1 LWYVVVPQK
10 EPQLAGTVG
19 FKGKPRDGSCE
30 IGYTLLPGFE
40 GFGYATEA
48 AQRLIEWAFQHPG
61 VEQLTAE
68 TLPDLARSHPR
79 HAGLSESN
87 LREVSTVY
95 RITRRLTTR
104 PRSTTRHS

>member
-1 LWYVVVPQK
+1 MWYLELLQQDDAIGWRLWYVIVPQK
-10 EPQLAGTVG
+10 ELQLAGTVG

-68 TLPDLARSHPR
+68 TLPNLARSHPR
-79 HAGLSESN
+79 HA
-87 LREVSTVY
+87 EVRDGV
-95 RITRRLTTR
+95 RW
-104 PRSTTRHS
+104 